1 MLCCWW
7 ESGVERKERETIP
20 EQQTYEQPAAA
31 PDVLFHRNMD
41 QDHSQE
47 PVLLQLLHHSLS
59 EWPALQLAIDQGMG
73 GTNAREKQV
82 WMGQVVY
89 DFLLENKHVVD
100 PDELYDYIADM
111 MDNEFDTIVD
121 DGSMSFL
128 TRRISYFCKLVLE
141 NNEGELRT
149 ILDKKRTS
157 SSSKSNS
164 EVKPQPRNV
173 NETPPQSTSNAT
185 STDPVDQMVVDE
197 KVDNDPDDGWTV
209 VGKKHSKK

>member
-1 MLCCWW
+1 
-7 ESGVERKERETIP
+7 
-20 EQQTYEQPAAA
+20 
-31 PDVLFHRNMD
+31 MD
-41 QDHSQE
+41 QDLNSQQ
-47 PVLLQLLHHSLS
+47 PVLLQLLHHSLA

-128 TRRISYFCKLVLE
+128 TRRISYFCKLALE
-141 NNEGELRT
+141 DKEEELRT
-149 ILDKKRTS
+149 ILDKKKTS
-157 SSSKSNS
+157 SCKSNS
-164 EVKPQPRNV
+164 DVKPHPRN
-173 NETPPQSTSNAT
+173 ETETSHQSTSSAT
-185 STDPVDQMVVDE
+185 TTDPVNEMVVDE
-197 KVDNDPDDGWTV
+197 KIDDDPVNDGWTV
-209 VGKKHSKK
+209 VGKRNSKK